1 MNKPTRSINQHWLE
15 RGGNEAVQ
23 TSIHL
28 FYCSTASSFR
38 SKRPEFE
45 PDRPRL
51 LIRGALVRVQHGLP
65 NLISQRYQPEAQ
77 KYQVLE
83 DQSGHAWPAGLF
95 ISSTIV
101 QLYNILTDNANEPP
115 LTVQTASLSEAPIT
129 LPEYVVEVMP

>member
-1 MNKPTRSINQHWLE
+1 VKLALRL
-15 RGGNEAVQ
+15 
-23 TSIHL
+23 
-28 FYCSTASSFR
+28 Y
-38 SKRPEFE
+38 
-45 PDRPRL
+45 RPRL

-77 KYQVLE
+77 KYQVVLK
-83 DQSGHAWPAGLF
+83 DQSAKRGSTGPF